1 MNVYTIVF
9 LVLLAAVTLCRL
21 WLSSRQTRNIR
32 QHRSSVPSPFDS
44 RISLEDHKKAA
55 DYAIARGR
63 LGRLET
69 LFDALLL
76 CMWTLGG
83 GFALLDG
90 AVRGLGWGN
99 IATGLG
105 FVMSFSIIGSLLGL
119 PFSVFNTFGI
129 EERFGFNRTTPR
141 LFVIDMLK
149 GLVVSLLLG
158 APLLAAVLWFM
169 ANAGAYWWIYAWL
182 VWAGFSLLLTW
193 AYPTFIAPWFNRFEA
208 LEDRD
213 LQSRI
218 EALLQRCGFRSS
230 GVFVMDGS
238 RRSSHGNA
246 YFTGLGAAKRIVFFD
261 TLLKSLEPP
270 EIEAVLAHE
279 LGHFRRHHIRKRLVT
294 MLALGLAA
302 LGMLGWLK
310 LQPGFYSGLGFSAVS
325 DYAALTLFMVVAP
338 LAGYFA
344 SPLAALLSRKHEF
357 EADAF
362 AVEHSD
368 GPALIAALVKL
379 YRDNA
384 TTLTPDRL
392 HSLFYDSHPPA
403 PIRIEHIE
411 ALVGRR

>member
-1 MNVYTIVF
+1 
-9 LVLLAAVTLCRL
+9 
-21 WLSSRQTRNIR
+21 
-32 QHRSSVPSPFDS
+32 
-44 RISLEDHKKAA
+44 
-55 DYAIARGR
+55 
-63 LGRLET
+63 
-69 LFDALLL
+69 
-76 CMWTLGG
+76 
-83 GFALLDG
+83 
-90 AVRGLGWGN
+90 
-99 IATGLG
+99 
-105 FVMSFSIIGSLLGL
+105 
-119 PFSVFNTFGI
+119 VFNTFGI

-213 LQSRI
+213 LQARI

>member
-1 MNVYTIVF
+1 M
-9 LVLLAAVTLCRL
+9 
-21 WLSSRQTRNIR
+21 
-32 QHRSSVPSPFDS
+32 
-44 RISLEDHKKAA
+44 
-55 DYAIARGR
+55 
-63 LGRLET
+63 
-69 LFDALLL
+69 
-76 CMWTLGG
+76 
-83 GFALLDG
+83 
-90 AVRGLGWGN
+90 
-99 IATGLG
+99 
-105 FVMSFSIIGSLLGL
+105 
-119 PFSVFNTFGI
+119 
-129 EERFGFNRTTPR
+129 
-141 LFVIDMLK
+141 
-149 GLVVSLLLG
+149 
-158 APLLAAVLWFM
+158 
-169 ANAGAYWWIYAWL
+169 
-182 VWAGFSLLLTW
+182 
-193 AYPTFIAPWFNRFEA
+193 
-208 LEDRD
+208 
-213 LQSRI
+213 
-218 EALLQRCGFRSS
+218 
-230 GVFVMDGS
+230 
-238 RRSSHGNA
+238 
-246 YFTGLGAAKRIVFFD
+246 FFD

>member
-9 LVLLAAVTLCRL
+9 LVLLTAVTLCRL

>member
-1 MNVYTIVF
+1 MNVYTVIF
-9 LVLLAAVTLCRL
+9 LALLVAVTLCRL

-32 QHRSSVPSPFDS
+32 QHRANVPHPFDT
-44 RISLEDHKKAA
+44 RISLDNHQKAA
-55 DYAIARGR
+55 DYSMARGR
-63 LGRLET
+63 LGRFET
-69 LFDALLL
+69 LYDAFLL
-76 CMWTLGG
+76 CAWTLGG
-83 GFALLDG
+83 GFALLDDV
-90 AVRGLGWGN
+90 VRSLEWGS
-99 IATGLG
+99 IATGLT
-105 FVMSFSIIGSLLGL
+105 FVLGFSIVGSLLGL
-119 PFSVFNTFGI
+119 PFAIYNTFGI

-141 LFVIDMLK
+141 LFAIDLLK

-169 ANAGAYWWIYAWL
+169 ANAGTYWWVYAWL

-208 LEDRD
+208 LEDSD
-213 LQSRI
+213 LQARI

-302 LGMLGWLK
+302 LAFLGWLR
-310 LQPGFYSGLGFSAVS
+310 LQPGFYTGLGFAAVS

-362 AVEHSD
+362 AVEHAD
-368 GPALIAALVKL
+368 GPALVAALVKL